1 MDLAALAVLMVLS
14 GQDSAPA
21 APPAPDLPVSVEKV
35 REGLKRPPALKIP
48 PIDSTPVFRA
58 TITEVPF
65 ENPLQ
70 GMRRELA
77 ENPGPVGGRLGG
89 VDVLGAVM
97 GIVKSIKA
105 ARRAHAE
112 AEIRKDV
119 QAALN
124 AFCAEHDC
132 SVLESGPPPMEGIV
146 LPRQRPAQ

>member
-1 MDLAALAVLMVLS
+1 MDLAALAMLMVLG
-14 GQDSAPA
+14 GQDSTPA
-21 APPAPDLPVSVEKV
+21 APPATDLPVSVEKI
-35 REGLKRPPALKIP
+35 REGLKRPALKIP

-58 TITEVPF
+58 TITETPF

-77 ENPGPVGGRLGG
+77 EDPGGRGG
-89 VDVLGAVM
+89 ARGFDVLGAVM

-112 AEIRKDV
+112 AQIRKDV
-119 QAALN
+119 QSALN

-146 LPRQRPAQ
+146 LPRR

>member
-1 MDLAALAVLMVLS
+1 MGLAALTMLMLL

-21 APPAPDLPVSVEKV
+21 APPPPDLPVSVENI
-35 REGLKRPPALKIP
+35 REGLKRPPGLKIP

-58 TITEVPF
+58 TITEAPF

-89 VDVLGAVM
+89 FDVLGAVT

-105 ARRAHAE
+105 ARRARAE
-112 AEIRKDV
+112 VEIRKEV
-119 QAALN
+119 QEALN

-132 SVLESGPPPMEGIV
+132 SVLENGPPPMEGIV
-146 LPRQRPAQ
+146 LPRKRPTQ

>member
-1 MDLAALAVLMVLS
+1 MGLAALAMLMML

-21 APPAPDLPVSVEKV
+21 APAPEYPVSVENV
-35 REGLKRPPALKIP
+35 REGLKRPPGLKIP
-48 PIDSTPVFRA
+48 PIDPTPVFRA
-58 TITEVPF
+58 TITEAPF

-89 VDVLGAVM
+89 FDVLGAVM

-112 AEIRKDV
+112 VEIRKEV
-119 QAALN
+119 QEALN

-132 SVLESGPPPMEGIV
+132 SVLENGPLPIEGIV
-146 LPRQRPAQ
+146 LPRKRATQ

>member
-1 MDLAALAVLMVLS
+1 MGLPALVMVMVLG
-14 GQDSAPA
+14 GQEIAPA
-21 APPAPDLPVSVEKV
+21 APPAPDPPVSLENI
-35 REGLKRPPALKIP
+35 REGLKRPPGLKIP

-58 TITEVPF
+58 TVTEAPF

-89 VDVLGAVM
+89 FDVLGAVM

-112 AEIRKDV
+112 VEVRKEV
-119 QAALN
+119 QEALN

-132 SVLESGPPPMEGIV
+132 SVLENGPPPMEGIV
-146 LPRQRPAQ
+146 LPRKRP